1 MHSDTTG
8 GRAGNKG
15 HFQVQIA
22 SICHLLDGDR
32 GNCSLRPITRVP
44 HAVLLGKK
52 RALRGKQMTLTML
65 GLSNPPLSF
74 KTAGLRNENG
84 GWPLIIYR
92 RQELKVNHTDN
103 VIYIIYSGLQN
114 CRQRW
119 EKKAIKLS
127 AWCEGGNI
135 RVILALS
142 TLNTSWNALTRA
154 VFVLVLMYF
163 QSGMYRG
170 LV

>member
-1 MHSDTTG
+1 MPLVWMVTG
-8 GRAGNKG
+8 ATNR
-15 HFQVQIA
+15 
-22 SICHLLDGDR
+22 S
-32 GNCSLRPITRVP
+32 CSSCCV
-44 HAVLLGKK
+44 VGKK
-52 RALRGKQMTLTML
+52 TSSEGKTNDINHARSL
-65 GLSNPPLSF
+65 NPPLSF